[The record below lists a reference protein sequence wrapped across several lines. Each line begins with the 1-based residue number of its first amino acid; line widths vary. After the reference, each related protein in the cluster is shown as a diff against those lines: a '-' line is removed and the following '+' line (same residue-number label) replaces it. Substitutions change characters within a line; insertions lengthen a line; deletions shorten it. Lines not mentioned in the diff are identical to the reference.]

1 MLKKIIR
8 KAYNYYSNQDVQKV
22 IESQNN
28 NKENYFKNG
37 QIPWSEGYVTH
48 KEESI
53 ITSIS
58 SAAILEKFSK
68 KTIPTN
74 YGYRLDER
82 IVEYPWIFAN
92 LKNDESI
99 FLDAGST
106 FNFGYLLENELI
118 EKKDKYIYTFYPEDK
133 SFNHKRI
140 SYIYGDLR
148 DLPFRNNFFE
158 EIVCQSTIEHID
170 MDNSMYGYDLK
181 STLEH
186 DKNKSYEY
194 LKVIDELLRV
204 LKTNG
209 QLLLTFP
216 YGKFEN
222 HGFFQ
227 QFDDEMVNRI
237 TDKMKDL
244 GSFELTFFK
253 YLPHGWIVASQ
264 EECNEA
270 ESYNPH
276 TQIGKKDDFAAHSR
290 AICCVKFIQIK

>member
-1 MLKKIIR
+1 MFKKIIG
-8 KAYNYYSNQDVQKV
+8 KAYSYFLKKEAQSKLQKQKQV
-22 IESQNN
+22 A
-28 NKENYFKNG
+28 NKFLKNG
-37 QIPWSEGYVTH
+37 QIPWSKGYAIH

-53 ITSIS
+53 IDSITD
-58 SAAILEKFSK
+58 FSVLDEFANNRV
-68 KTIPTN
+68 PAN
-74 YGYRLDER
+74 YGFRLDER

-92 LKNDESI
+92 LKKGKTV

-106 FNFGYLLENELI
+106 FNFSYLLENELI

-133 SFNHKRI
+133 CYYYKRI
-140 SYIYGDLR
+140 SYVYGDLR

-170 MDNSMYGYDLK
+170 MDNSIYGYDLQ
-181 STLEH
+181 STL
-186 DKNKSYEY
+186 DVVTNKSYEY

-204 LKTNG
+204 LKING

-227 QFDDEMVNRI
+227 QFDSEMVHRI

-244 GSFELTFFK
+244 GSYELSFFK
-253 YLPHGWIVASQ
+253 YLPDGWIVASQ
-264 EECNEA
+264 EECNDS
-270 ESYNPH
+270 ESFNPH
-276 TQIGKKDDFAAHSR
+276 TQKGKKNDFAAHSR
-290 AICCVKFIQIK
+290 AICCVKFIQTK